1 MHDLRTTTRR
11 MLAALQLLPKKLR
24 SEKKIVEY
32 ETRLEK
38 LMKSNARTRDL
49 DIVTDKIDKRNS
61 SGEFDTLLERLKK
74 LRKYSLQPGTEH
86 RRALEADHRVPIRLK
101 QLSGANLDE
110 RFQKLSKKYV
120 SRIKKRL
127 PVVLGSPDKKEQ
139 LHRLRE
145 DTRKLRYILDLGD
158 GKPLRKQSKILRLW
172 QDVLGEIHDSDIFIE
187 YLDQLKPFG
196 EIGAL
201 LKDETVVRNGKYEK
215 FRTLAKAQSNL
226 AV

>member
-1 MHDLRTTTRR
+1 

-24 SEKKIVEY
+24 NEKKIVEY
-32 ETRLEK
+32 ETHLEK
-38 LMKSNARTRDL
+38 LLKSNARTRDL

-61 SGEFDTLLERLKK
+61 SGDFDTLLERLRK
-74 LRKYSLQPGTEH
+74 LRKSSLQPRTEQ
-86 RRALEADHRVPIRLK
+86 RRAMEIHHGIPIRLK
-101 QLSGANLDE
+101 RLSGADLDE
-110 RFQKLSKKYV
+110 RFEKLSKKYA

-127 PVVLGSPDKKEQ
+127 PVVLGSPDEKQQ

-158 GKPLRKQSKILRLW
+158 GKPLRKQSKTLRLW

-187 YLDQLKPFG
+187 YLDELKPFG
-196 EIGAL
+196 EIGTL
-201 LKDETVVRNGKYEK
+201 LEGETVVRNGKYER
-215 FRTLAKAQSNL
+215 FRTLAKGQLRL

>member
-120 SRIKKRL
+120 SRIKKR
-127 PVVLGSPDKKEQ
+127 
-139 LHRLRE
+139 
-145 DTRKLRYILDLGD
+145 
-158 GKPLRKQSKILRLW
+158 
-172 QDVLGEIHDSDIFIE
+172 
-187 YLDQLKPFG
+187 
-196 EIGAL
+196 
-201 LKDETVVRNGKYEK
+201 
-215 FRTLAKAQSNL
+215 
-226 AV
+226 